1 MLEALLHTDEEGGSP
16 GELPL
21 MGSTQEDN
29 EALTRRLE
37 ELGVSI
43 APDQVQELADAYPAL
58 LAWMRIARE
67 LAGEPTTED
76 IKT

>member
-1 MLEALLHTDEEGGSP
+1 MS
-16 GELPL
+16 
-21 MGSTQEDN
+21 STQEDN
-29 EALTRRLE
+29 EALTTRLE
-37 ELGVSI
+37 ELGVVI

-58 LAWMRIARE
+58 LAWMRIAQE

>member
-1 MLEALLHTDEEGGSP
+1 
-16 GELPL
+16 

-58 LAWMRIARE
+58 LAWMRIAQE